1 MRFKSKKFGA
11 VLLLFVCVFGSA
23 FFLLRGDGKA
33 SYLEAAC
40 TFEGLPA
47 DCLDTLPAWNAGL
60 DFFDGALSKSRDT
73 VEAVKALLWDFW
85 GLEFAGMD
93 FSDSPSS
100 VLPLRVLQGKRS
112 GCVGAVF
119 LAEMLGDAR
128 KIRIEAILLPS
139 HVFFR
144 VNGVNLE
151 PNRRG
156 HSYTDAEYR
165 QKYAQG
171 PWTGFEFSPLT
182 GRQFLGIVAFD
193 LGNWQMPASPEKAL
207 AWYKVAA
214 ELFPQYPGIS
224 VNRRA
229 ALESLE

>member
-1 MRFKSKKFGA
+1 MRFKPKTFGA
-11 VLLLFVCVFGSA
+11 ILALLACVSGVAWS
-23 FFLLRGDGKA
+23 LLRGDGKA

-40 TFEGLPA
+40 TFDGLPA
-47 DCLDTLPAWNAGL
+47 DCLDSLAAWNAGL
-60 DFFDGALSKSRDT
+60 DFFDSVMKSRDT

-85 GLEFAGMD
+85 GLEFAGME

-100 VLPLRVLQGKRS
+100 VLPLRVLQGRRS

-119 LAEMLGDAR
+119 LSEMLGEAR
-128 KIRIEAILLPS
+128 NIRIEAILLPS

-151 PNRRG
+151 PNLRG

-165 QKYAQG
+165 QKYARG

-193 LGNWQMPASPEKAL
+193 LGNAEMPVSPEKAL

-224 VNRRA
+224 VNRRM